1 MLASRVGKQVKMH
14 ESVFDQAEVLVDGH
28 FQPSLLLRDFTVVH
42 DCPFHILY
50 VSRRMKQAAMGSR
63 AKSRAKAFYIFYLN
77 RFAYAVYIPSYEGS
91 QKWTIVRKSTSIISE
106 QEPPVA
112 RV

>member
-1 MLASRVGKQVKMH
+1 MH
-14 ESVFDQAEVLVDGH
+14 EPVFDQAEVLIYGH

-50 VSRRMKQAAMGSR
+50 VSLRMKQAATGLS

-77 RFAYAVYIPSYEGS
+77 RFAYAVYISSYEGS
-91 QKWTIVRKSTSIISE
+91 QE
-106 QEPPVA
+106 
-112 RV
+112 